1 MMRRIQE
8 QQAVRPALLIGVA
21 AVAVAVLAFVI
32 VNLFLGGGG
41 KGASQTTTTTT
52 NIAPAPLPN
61 LTIPTAPPAPA
72 GSGRDPFQP
81 VVAAAT
87 PAPVTTPTPVVPE
100 FSPAPKSQAISSGP
114 AYLQVLSIA
123 ANHTLAAVRDGT
135 IVYEQAHAGQ
145 TLDRGIVIDKID
157 SCVHMHRGSAN
168 FSVCPGQRVLV

>member
-8 QQAVRPALLIGVA
+8 QQAVRPALLIAVA
-21 AVAVAVLAFVI
+21 AVAVAVLAFV
-32 VNLFLGGGG
+32 VVSLFFGGGG
-41 KGASQTTTTTT
+41 KSASQTTTTTT
-52 NIAPAPLPN
+52 NVAPQPLPN

-87 PAPVTTPTPVVPE
+87 PAPVTTPTPVPPE
-100 FSPAPKSQAISSGP
+100 FTPAPKSQALGSGP
-114 AYLQVLSIA
+114 AYVQVLSVA
-123 ANHTLAAVRDGT
+123 ANHALAAVRDGT

-145 TLDRGIVIDKID
+145 TLDRGVVIDSID
-157 SCVHMHRGSAN
+157 SCVHMHRGTTN